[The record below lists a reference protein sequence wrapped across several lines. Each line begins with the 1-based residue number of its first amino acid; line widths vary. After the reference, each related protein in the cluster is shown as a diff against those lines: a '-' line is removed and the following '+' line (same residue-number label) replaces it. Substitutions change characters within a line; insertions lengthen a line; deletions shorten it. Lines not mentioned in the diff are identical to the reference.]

1 MRHALS
7 ILASPQELERAR
19 LSLRA
24 NICGDCP
31 YRTAGSESFR
41 IDDQPT
47 CETNCEVFAHLP
59 QLIQAAACADP
70 MVGNFSRVVRAR
82 IRAICDQNSAP
93 IGTSGRRRP
102 LIRHRRAIVNQLAKL
117 LTQ

>member
-1 MRHALS
+1 MHHALS
-7 ILASPQELERAR
+7 ILASPQELERVQ

-24 NICGDCP
+24 KICRDCP

-41 IDDQPT
+41 IDDQPN
-47 CETNCEVFAHLP
+47 CETSCEIFTYLP
-59 QLIQAAACADP
+59 QLIEAAACADP
-70 MVGNFSRVVRAR
+70 MAGNFSRVIRAR
-82 IRAICDQNSAP
+82 IRAICDQNPAP

-102 LIRHRRAIVNQLAKL
+102 LVRHRRAIVSELAKL